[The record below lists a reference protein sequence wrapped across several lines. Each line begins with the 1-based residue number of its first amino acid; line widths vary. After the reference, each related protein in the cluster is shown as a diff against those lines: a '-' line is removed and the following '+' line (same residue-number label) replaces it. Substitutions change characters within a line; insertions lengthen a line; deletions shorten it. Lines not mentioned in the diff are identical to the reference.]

1 MTEIVV
7 SIVDWT
13 EKQGVLKAIRQAVFI
28 DEQHVPKHLEWD
40 GHDKECT
47 QFLASIDAQAV
58 ATARLTPAGQIGRMA
73 VLEPHRGQGV
83 GSRLLAAVIDRARK
97 QGHHQIFLHA
107 QVKVIGFYQ
116 RHGFTVEGDTF
127 MDAGIE
133 HRTMTMDLNED

>member
-1 MTEIVV
+1 MREIVV
-7 SIVDWT
+7 SVIDWSD
-13 EKQGVLKAIRQAVFI
+13 KQEVLKAIRQAVFI
-28 DEQHVPKHLEWD
+28 DEQRVPKDLEWD
-40 GHDKECT
+40 GRDNECT

-58 ATARLTPAGQIGRMA
+58 ATARLTTAGQIGRMA
-73 VLEPHRGQGV
+73 VLKPHRSQGV
-83 GSRLLAAVIDRARK
+83 GSRLLAAVIDQARK

-133 HRTMTMDLNED
+133 HQTMTMDLDED